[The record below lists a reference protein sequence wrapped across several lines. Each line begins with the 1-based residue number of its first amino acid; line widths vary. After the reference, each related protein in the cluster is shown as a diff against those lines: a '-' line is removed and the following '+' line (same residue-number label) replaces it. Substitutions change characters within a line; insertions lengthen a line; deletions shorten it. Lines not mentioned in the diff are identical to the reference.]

1 MAKKKIAEEEE
12 IYEPDDEGLFEGEDF
27 DPDED
32 EDEDVEIPDA
42 VHSLPSNFVQEA
54 RRQGIPVDYLPQ
66 MSLLDQCLA
75 GKSDVFRSKVIN
87 IMLRS
92 RIKANDPIFLLL
104 LSIGELELILVDTPL
119 TIQGYLSQFAE
130 ELGDL
135 FAAYFGG
142 DEATAK
148 YRFETSIQESKTA
161 IAEAAQELIKI
172 SKEEQFYGS
181 FEAVIK
187 SLAPALG
194 ILVLAIGLG
203 AVGTIWVQNLFGRS
217 LIPAGKLT
225 AEQYE
230 ILKWAET
237 DEGKLAKNIMDW
249 NQGYVGKTC
258 KEDAIAMGLGLNSN
272 GRKVKSG
279 FCVLFVEPPDKRKY
293 E

>member
-32 EDEDVEIPDA
+32 VEIPDA

-54 RRQGIPVDYLPQ
+54 RRQGIPVDYLSQ

-75 GKSDVFRSKVIN
+75 GKSDVFKSKVIN

-104 LSIGELELILVDTPL
+104 LAVGELEFILVDTPL
-119 TIQGYLSQFAE
+119 TIQGYLSQFGE

-172 SKEEQFYGS
+172 SKEEQFYDS
-181 FEAVIK
+181 FEAIIK

-194 ILVLAIGLG
+194 ILVLAIGFG

-258 KEDAIAMGLGLNSN
+258 KEDAIAMNVGLNSN

>member
-54 RRQGIPVDYLPQ
+54 RKQGIPVDYLSQ

-258 KEDAIAMGLGLNSN
+258 KEDAIAMNVGLNSN